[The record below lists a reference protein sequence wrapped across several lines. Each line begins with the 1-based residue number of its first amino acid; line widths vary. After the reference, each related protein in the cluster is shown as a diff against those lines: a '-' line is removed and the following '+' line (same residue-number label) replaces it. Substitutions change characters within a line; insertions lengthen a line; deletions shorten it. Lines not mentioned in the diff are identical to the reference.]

1 MVLLTRTNTF
11 FRNAQ
16 KLEARRLAKIFD
28 RWMLFDG
35 DNEGVRELIETILD
49 EMERKGYILK
59 RTLVLN

>member
-1 MVLLTRTNTF
+1 MVLITRNNIF
-11 FRNAQ
+11 FRKAQ

-28 RWMLFDG
+28 RWMLFDD
-35 DNEGVRELIETILD
+35 DNDGVKELIETILD